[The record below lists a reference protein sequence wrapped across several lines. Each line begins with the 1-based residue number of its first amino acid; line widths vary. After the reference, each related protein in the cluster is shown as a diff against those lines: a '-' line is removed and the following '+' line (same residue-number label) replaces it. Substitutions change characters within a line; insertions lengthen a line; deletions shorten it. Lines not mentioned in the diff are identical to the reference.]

1 MRARSV
7 VAIALVAIPIAII
20 AAFFIVGPERLWSL
34 AGPADQ
40 GPVDFET
47 LSRRETPNDALAC
60 PPGACKARS
69 DIKPPVFAVSA
80 HELRK
85 AFRTAVAS
93 EPNLELVDVDENKL
107 TARYVQRSAF
117 WRFPDTIEVRFV
129 DVEDG
134 RSTIAIYSRSL
145 VGRGDLGVNKAR
157 VQRWIDKLA
166 KLAPVVQIA

>member
-7 VAIALVAIPIAII
+7 VAVALAAVPIAII
-20 AAFFIVGPERLWSL
+20 AVFLIAGPERIWSL

-47 LSRRETPNDALAC
+47 LSRRDTPNDSLAC

-69 DIKPPVFAVSA
+69 DIRPPIFAVGA

-85 AFRTAVAS
+85 AFASAVAS
-93 EPNLELVDVDENKL
+93 EANLELVDVDEGKL
-107 TARYVQRSAF
+107 SARYVQRSPF
-117 WRFPDTIEVRFV
+117 WRFPDTIEVRFI

-134 RSTIAIYSRSL
+134 RSTIVIYSRSL
-145 VGRGDLGVNKAR
+145 VGRGDWGVNKAR
-157 VQRWIDKLA
+157 IQRWLDKLA
-166 KLAPVVQIA
+166 KVAPVVQIA

>member
-1 MRARSV
+1 MRARTV
-7 VAIALVAIPIAII
+7 VAVALSAIPIAIFAALFI
-20 AAFFIVGPERLWSL
+20 AGPERLWSM

-47 LSRRETPNDALAC
+47 LNRRETPNDSLAC
-60 PPGACKARS
+60 PPDTCQARS

-85 AFRTAVAS
+85 AFGKAVAS
-93 EPNLELVDVDENKL
+93 EPNLELVDADEGKL
-107 TARYVQRSAF
+107 SARYVQRSAL

-157 VQRWIDKLA
+157 IQRWIDKLA
-166 KLAPVVQIA
+166 KLAPVVQVA